1 MVATQARRR
10 LDTPTVSQTTVDSA
24 VIGPQVGRAVLGE
37 DMPMW
42 SNRPPRLS
50 SPAAGLVLALVAGV
64 LTAPQATL
72 GADPTVAPE
81 PAPSAPAA
89 VSTRG
94 ERPTDVSGTWRRV
107 ANAPFASERPSG
119 GWTGTEAIVVAQGQ
133 QRPAAAYDPASEL
146 WRRIAR
152 PPRPIASGTHAEWT
166 GSELLFVEQDA
177 GSGDGLLAY
186 DPAADSWRA
195 TAPAPV
201 TDLSSAAMVGAK
213 LVALASDG
221 SVASYD
227 PAVDAW
233 TALPPLG
240 PAVLLAAGDE
250 VLALTGDV
258 TLAVRRLDVLANSWS
273 GPSAGPLAASSARPV
288 WAGDALLFLSRPLDP
303 AVDDM
308 GLPRD
313 GRYDPAT
320 DTWSLI
326 DNPCGLDTSEAV
338 WTGALILSMGQRLA
352 FDPASETCQDV
363 PPPPW
368 PSRKRSLRIWT
379 GEEAIEWSGRTGRQG
394 QARRDGI
401 AYRPV
406 PGEGVLGAIV
416 DQAAR
421 PVRVRIPSLDIDL
434 PVVSLERQVKGAT
447 PGYPACD
454 VAFFWPVFD
463 LPGAPGT
470 TWILAHAQE
479 GMFLPLLD
487 TARRRGPDSLL
498 GRTVELQLRDGRL
511 FTYRTYRVKRRADN
525 YDLGLATEGRK
536 DWEQRLVLQ
545 TSTGIGSAPKLQIA
559 ARLLD
564 VGTTDEP
571 RPRPRPR
578 ACG

>member
-1 MVATQARRR
+1 
-10 LDTPTVSQTTVDSA
+10 
-24 VIGPQVGRAVLGE
+24 
-37 DMPMW
+37 MW
-42 SNRPPRLS
+42 SKRPPRLS
-50 SPAAGLVLALVAGV
+50 SPAAGLVLVLLLVTAL
-64 LTAPQATL
+64 LPAPLATL
-72 GADPTVAPE
+72 GADPSVAPE
-81 PAPSAPAA
+81 PAPSAAA
-89 VSTRG
+89 ALSTPG
-94 ERPTDVSGTWRRV
+94 ERQTDVSGTWRRV
-107 ANAPFASERPSG
+107 ANAPFASERASG
-119 GWTGTEAIVVAQGQ
+119 GWTGTEAIVVAQG
-133 QRPAAAYDPASEL
+133 RERRAAAYDPVSDV

-152 PPRPIASGTHAEWT
+152 PPRPMASGTRAEWT
-166 GSELLFVEQDA
+166 GSELLFVEEDA

-186 DPAADSWRA
+186 APASDSWRA

-201 TDLSSAAMVGAK
+201 TDISSAAMVGAT
-213 LVALASDG
+213 LVTLASDG
-221 SVASYD
+221 SAASYD

-233 TALPPLG
+233 TALPPLEQ
-240 PAVLLAAGDE
+240 AVLLAAGDE

-258 TLAVRRLDVLANSWS
+258 TLAVRRLDLLANSWS
-273 GPSAGPLAASSARPV
+273 GPSAGPLAESSAPPV
-288 WAGDALLFLSRPLDP
+288 WVGDALVFLSRPLDP
-303 AVDDM
+303 DADGT
-308 GLPRD
+308 GLARD

-320 DTWSLI
+320 DTWSLTE
-326 DNPCGLDTSEAV
+326 NPCGLDTSEAV
-338 WTGALILSMGQRLA
+338 RTGALILSMGQRLA
-352 FDPASETCQDV
+352 FDPASETCQDL
-363 PPPPW
+363 PAPPW

-379 GEEAIEWSGRTGRQG
+379 GEEAIEWSGRSGKQG

-406 PGEGVLGAIV
+406 PAEGARGAIV

-434 PVVSLERQVKGAT
+434 PVVSLERRVKGAT

-487 TARRRGPDSLL
+487 TARRLGPDSLL
-498 GRTVELQLRDGRL
+498 GRKVELQLRDGRL

-525 YDLGLATEGRK
+525 YDLGLATQGRK

-545 TSTGIGSAPKLQIA
+545 TSTGIGSAPKLQVA